1 MINPA
6 LNLPMPIIDEF
17 CQNHRIKMLALF
29 GSALRDDF
37 RADSDVDLLVEF
49 APDAE
54 PGLFELAALEAE
66 LESLL
71 GRPVDLVEKQAVE
84 QSRNYIRRRQ
94 ILTHMEPIYVAR

>member
-6 LNLPMPIIDEF
+6 LNLPMSIIDEF
-17 CQNHRIKMLALF
+17 CRNHRIKMLALF

-84 QSRNYIRRRQ
+84 QSRNYIRRHQ